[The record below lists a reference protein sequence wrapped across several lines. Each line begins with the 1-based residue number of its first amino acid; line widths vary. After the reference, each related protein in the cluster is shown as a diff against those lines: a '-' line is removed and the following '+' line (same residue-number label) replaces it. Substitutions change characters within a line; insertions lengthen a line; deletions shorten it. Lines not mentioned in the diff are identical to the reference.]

1 MNNAIQFINSE
12 GLTFFGSVNASI
24 SHELKNI
31 LAIVS
36 ETAGFINDLTGLAK
50 QGKDM
55 NLSLLEN
62 CSDSIAEEI
71 QRGFTTLKQMNK
83 FAHSMDTPIRETD
96 LIEVLDLAVN
106 LSGYLSFA
114 SRLHINTSHRQIKPV
129 LTCPFLL
136 LNLIYKSLCFAY
148 TAAGP
153 EGQVHIRFNTREM
166 DGMHLIFSSPNP
178 LALDAFWDPKIQQT
192 AEILGVENHKAGKA
206 TELDLWIP
214 YASTQIDM
222 LAKQL

>member
-1 MNNAIQFINSE
+1 MNNAIHFINSE

-50 QGKDM
+50 QGKDLK
-55 NLSLLEN
+55 LSLLEN

-83 FAHSMDTPIRETD
+83 FAHSVDSPVKSID
-96 LIEVLDLAVN
+96 LAEILDLAVK
-106 LSGYLSFA
+106 LSGYSSSASTVHFA
-114 SRLHINTSHRQIKPV
+114 SPDKALPPAF
-129 LTCPFLL
+129 TCPFLL
-136 LNLIYKSLCFAY
+136 LNLLYKVLCFTY
-148 TAAGP
+148 TSAGP
-153 EGQVHIRFNTREM
+153 EGQVQIRFDAEKK
-166 DGMHLIFSSPNP
+166 DGALLIFSSPNP
-178 LALDAFWDPKIQQT
+178 LALDAFWDPKMQRT
-192 AEILGVENHKAGKA
+192 AEILGVEHNPARTT

-222 LAKQL
+222 LAKEL